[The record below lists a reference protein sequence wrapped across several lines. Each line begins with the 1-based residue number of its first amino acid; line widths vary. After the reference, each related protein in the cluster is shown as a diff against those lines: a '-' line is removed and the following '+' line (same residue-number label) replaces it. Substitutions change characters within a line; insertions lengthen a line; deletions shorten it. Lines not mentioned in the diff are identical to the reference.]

1 MTEVNPVPV
10 RLGWRVL
17 LALLGGGLSV
27 LAHAPFEWCGL
38 GLIGL
43 AVLPACLVGV
53 VRTRS
58 GFLLGL
64 AWGLGAFLA
73 GVSWLYVALNRYGGV
88 PAPLAGLAIVLFCLY
103 LALYPALVAALF
115 VRLRLACSVWWGG
128 LGFAGLWVLGEWA
141 RGRLMT
147 GFPWLSVGYGQTPPS
162 PLAGYFPVLGVFG
175 VGLLLALLAA
185 WLGLQLSAQ
194 WGRWRRLSTGAP
206 ALVPV
211 RWRGLGLA
219 AAGLLLLGWGLGGV
233 RWTTPDGAPV
243 RVSLIQTHIDQG
255 LKWSPEHL
263 GEWLE
268 TNARLAIGQAAHSD
282 IVVLPETTLPLLADQ
297 LPAGYLDLLAG
308 QMRMQG
314 SDLVFGV
321 FMRDEAG
328 RIFNSAMSV
337 GVSPTQSYAKHH
349 LVPFGEYS
357 PPLFGWFYR
366 LAEIPMS
373 DQSPG
378 AADQPPLYLQG
389 QRVAVNIC
397 YEDVF
402 GHELIRALPEA
413 TLMLNLSNLA
423 WYGRSLAQPQHL
435 QIARA
440 RAMEA
445 GRPMLRAT
453 NTGMTA
459 LVQPDGSVQAVL
471 AQFEQ
476 GVLQVSVQGYQG
488 LTPYAR
494 WGDSVPLSLALFAL
508 LLAGWRRP
516 GGARAANFASG
527 GESQ

>member
-1 MTEVNPVPV
+1 
-10 RLGWRVL
+10 
-17 LALLGGGLSV
+17 
-27 LAHAPFEWCGL
+27 
-38 GLIGL
+38 
-43 AVLPACLVGV
+43 
-53 VRTRS
+53 
-58 GFLLGL
+58 
-64 AWGLGAFLA
+64 
-73 GVSWLYVALNRYGGV
+73 
-88 PAPLAGLAIVLFCLY
+88 
-103 LALYPALVAALF
+103 
-115 VRLRLACSVWWGG
+115 
-128 LGFAGLWVLGEWA
+128 
-141 RGRLMT
+141 
-147 GFPWLSVGYGQTPPS
+147 
-162 PLAGYFPVLGVFG
+162 
-175 VGLLLALLAA
+175 
-185 WLGLQLSAQ
+185 
-194 WGRWRRLSTGAP
+194 
-206 ALVPV
+206 
-211 RWRGLGLA
+211 
-219 AAGLLLLGWGLGGV
+219 
-233 RWTTPDGAPV
+233 
-243 RVSLIQTHIDQG
+243 
-255 LKWSPEHL
+255 
-263 GEWLE
+263 
-268 TNARLAIGQAAHSD
+268 
-282 IVVLPETTLPLLADQ
+282 
-297 LPAGYLDLLAG
+297 
-308 QMRMQG
+308 
-314 SDLVFGV
+314 
-321 FMRDEAG
+321 
-328 RIFNSAMSV
+328 
-337 GVSPTQSYAKHH
+337 
-349 LVPFGEYS
+349 
-357 PPLFGWFYR
+357 
-366 LAEIPMS
+366 MS